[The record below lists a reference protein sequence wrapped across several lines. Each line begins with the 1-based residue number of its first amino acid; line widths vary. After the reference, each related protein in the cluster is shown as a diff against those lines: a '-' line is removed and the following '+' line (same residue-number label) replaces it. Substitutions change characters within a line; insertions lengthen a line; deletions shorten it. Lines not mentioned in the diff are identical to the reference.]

1 MAIDTLGANALAS
14 NSVTSAKIAADA
26 VTSAKIPAGAV
37 VASDVADGSVTTA
50 KLADNAVTS
59 AKALNLGRRNKIMNG
74 DAKVAQRATTAAET
88 SAFVLD
94 RWKIDAAAQ
103 DQLATQVTQSS
114 DTPDGMGFSNSH
126 LININTAE
134 TAIDTNEYLR
144 YYQTIEAQNLQD
156 AAYGSSS
163 PKKMQLTF
171 WVKATGTNVTGTYGI
186 LFWIQDANKYQNAT
200 YTINTANTWE
210 KKTIEI
216 GTTGHGAINNDNGI
230 GLRINFF
237 LMAGSQYTSGGG
249 YINQWGTAAGAAANS
264 HYAVGHAMNS
274 FVQTQNNK
282 WYITGVQLE
291 VGDAPTDFEHLSFAE
306 ELALC
311 RRYYQKLQGN
321 AYYGGFHAYT
331 GSSSV
336 YIQLVPSMRAAPTV
350 TQYAVRNFSTGAT
363 ANANANYISAD
374 GFNAPIDGSGGV
386 DTHGSHINQSFVE
399 ASAEL

>member
-1 MAIDTLGANALAS
+1 MMAS
-14 NSVTSAKIAADA
+14 NAKNLAELLNQDSTVA
-26 VTSAKIPAGAV
+26 VGDI
-37 VASDVADGSVTTA
+37 ADGSVTTA
-50 KLADNAVTS
+50 KLADGGVTTAKVADNAVTS

-103 DQLATQVTQSS
+103 DQLACQVTQSS
-114 DTPDGMGFSNSH
+114 DTPDGEGFSYSH

-144 YYQTIEAQNLQD
+144 YYQSIEAQNLQD

-163 PKKMQLTF
+163 PKKMQLSF

-186 LFWIQDANKYQNAT
+186 LFWIQDAQKYQNAT
-200 YTINTANTWE
+200 YTINAANTWE

-216 GTTGHGAINNDNGI
+216 GTTGHGTINNDNGI
-230 GLRINFF
+230 GMRINFF

-249 YINQWGTAAGAAANS
+249 YINQWGTASGAAANS

-291 VGDAPTDFEHLSFAE
+291 VSDTATDFEQLSFAE

-311 RRYYQKLQGN
+311 QRYYAQT
-321 AYYGGFHAYT
+321 YSYGETTRTF
-331 GSSSV
+331 
-336 YIQLVPSMRAAPTV
+336 
-350 TQYAVRNFSTGAT
+350 
-363 ANANANYISAD
+363 
-374 GFNAPIDGSGGV
+374 
-386 DTHGSHINQSFVE
+386 NQSYNGMVYFIGTGNYG
-399 ASAEL
+399 